1 MYKIFGKTGDDEWS
15 EDIRIEQRE
24 ENDRVVE
31 R

>member
-1 MYKIFGKTGDDEWS
+1 MYKISGKTGDDEWS